1 MTNRIL
7 VAAILLVSLF
17 LAVILL
23 WRPAISPDVSPLA
36 KAPPGGG
43 FRLNSADGPV
53 SLGDFKGKVVLLYF
67 GYTFCPD
74 ICPSSLALLSA
85 ALHQLSPED
94 QARIQPLFVS
104 VDPER
109 DSLEKLRQYSRYFHE
124 SFIGLTGS
132 PEAVRGVADLY
143 GAAYRKVLEPSSTA
157 YTVDHSANL
166 YLIDS
171 QGKLAGQ
178 LPHGT
183 APEEIRSALQQ
194 LLHPKTK
201 E

>member
-1 MTNRIL
+1 MTNRVL
-7 VAAILLVSLF
+7 VAAILGLILL
-17 LAVILL
+17 LAVVLL
-23 WRPAISPDVSPLA
+23 WRPTISPDAAPLA
-36 KAPPGGG
+36 RVPQGGD
-43 FRLNSADGPV
+43 FTLNSADGPV

-74 ICPSSLALLSA
+74 ICPTSLALLSA
-85 ALHQLSPED
+85 TLHQLSPED

-109 DSLEKLRQYSRYFHE
+109 DGLEHLRQYSRYFHE
-124 SFIGLTGS
+124 RFIGLTGS
-132 PEAVRGVADLY
+132 PDAVRGVADLY
-143 GAAYRKVLEPSSTA
+143 GAAYRKVSEPSSTA

-166 YLIDS
+166 YLIDP

-183 APEEIRSALQQ
+183 QPDEIRSALQQ
-194 LLHPKTK
+194 LLHPTSK